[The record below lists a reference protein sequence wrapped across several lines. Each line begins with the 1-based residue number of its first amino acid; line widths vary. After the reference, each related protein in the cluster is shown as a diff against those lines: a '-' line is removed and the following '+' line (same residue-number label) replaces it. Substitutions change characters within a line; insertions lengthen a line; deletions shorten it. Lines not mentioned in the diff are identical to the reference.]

1 MTGPESKNLGWQTTG
16 CCFLTCDTRV
26 FVLVQRRKQRPAQMP
41 DELLTRSAICLPPVW
56 SSCNRSQNY
65 PKAPLNL
72 PFLFKHPPYVFLTLS
87 AGRAVSRT
95 VKAMLPNLD
104 KIILKNALD
113 DRHEPK
119 NDNYNSSFPG
129 FLCPVSSYSKCS
141 VISCLLQRLKDP
153 SHCLL

>member
-1 MTGPESKNLGWQTTG
+1 MATG

-41 DELLTRSAICLPPVW
+41 DELLTRSAICLSPVW

-95 VKAMLPNLD
+95 VKALLPNLD

-113 DRHEPK
+113 DMNLK
-119 NDNYNSSFPG
+119 MTITTVLFPG

-141 VISCLLQRLKDP
+141 VISCLLQGVKGP

>member
-1 MTGPESKNLGWQTTG
+1 MATG

-41 DELLTRSAICLPPVW
+41 DELLTRSPICLSPVW

-141 VISCLLQRLKDP
+141 VISCLLQGVKGP